1 MHESP
6 GDRESALPARFQRVM
21 VLIAEGQ
28 NNAEIAGALGLSRHT
43 VENYVSELM
52 QRFDSPDRGKL
63 TLAAVAWTGRASEGD
78 NCEEAEA
85 GPGEP

>member
-1 MHESP
+1 MHEFP
-6 GDRESALPARFQRVM
+6 GDPETALPARFRRV
-21 VLIAEGQ
+21 VALIAEGQ

-43 VENYVSELM
+43 VENDVSKLM
-52 QRFDSPDRGKL
+52 QRFDSRDRGKL

-85 GPGEP
+85 APGEP